1 MIRPESLPF
10 EPVRAPAWARP
21 SGSIA
26 DYSEAEAL
34 FFAGAALAALD
45 SVARADPPWA
55 GAWRRRLAL
64 KCAAAVA
71 QTLLARR
78 EDEAALRDAVALA
91 RQGQELGPA
100 GRIYSAFRT
109 LCDRGDFF
117 RPERLAAAA
126 AALQSPLD
134 PDRAGELAEALRGL
148 GARPGPLVAAAGA
161 AAVIALKRDAE
172 ALALLCADAGLARS
186 FGWPTA
192 APLLAGEVLSRRAA
206 GERRRPSP
214 AKPAGPKPSRSPP
227 PARRFR
233 PSISPRIC
241 PAARPG

>member
-1 MIRPESLPF
+1 VIRPDTLPSG
-10 EPVRAPAWARP
+10 PARAPAWARP
-21 SGSIA
+21 EGSWR
-26 DYSEAEAL
+26 DSSEGEAL
-34 FFAGAALAALD
+34 YFCGAALSALD

-91 RQGQELGPA
+91 KQGQELGPA

-134 PDRAGELAEALRGL
+134 PDRAGVRGARRGAQGL
-148 GARPGPLVAAAGA
+148 G
-161 AAVIALKRDAE
+161 
-172 ALALLCADAGLARS
+172 S
-186 FGWPTA
+186 
-192 APLLAGEVLSRRAA
+192 
-206 GERRRPSP
+206 ER
-214 AKPAGPKPSRSPP
+214 PAGPDRG
-227 PARRFR
+227 R
-233 PSISPRIC
+233 
-241 PAARPG
+241 